1 MALFGPQARLERCLW
16 WANLTGWPNG
26 ISDERRGRCYDRV
39 FGGRTTGGTSK
50 NAANLEPL
58 KSEKPPAVKPKN
70 DLLTVAVVVLGAWL
84 IWKYVLKK

>member
-39 FGGRTTGGTSK
+39 FGKTSNDMPQAGK
-50 NAANLEPL
+50 RLALETP
-58 KSEKPPAVKPKN
+58 EVVEPKN
-70 DLLTVAVVVLGAWL
+70 DLLMVVAIGIGLVLVY
-84 IWKYVLKK
+84 KYLLKK